1 MANATQVI
9 SEGCV
14 AVRPVDGR
22 VTDLL
27 DKVEVVTSFDLSPSM
42 CARTESQVPVEEL
55 VEDDDVLEIEVE
67 GGFQIWTSA
76 QRYREDVLLLKP
88 EAKVG
93 DAVSVDTL
101 PRVSERG
108 IAEWVTSRLRVL
120 RLRKDKIADL
130 LSNPAQWPTDLT
142 ALATDL
148 GIDLA
153 VKLPAWFA
161 TKVLIRIIDTSA
173 SAVSSPAP
181 GLYTW
186 EDATR
191 QPGRDN
197 PTPVS
202 VDSFD
207 VDKPILV
214 SSTAPRPP
222 HVAALVRS

>member
-1 MANATQVI
+1 MTVKLAIYGQRDTGDQRAMRGGPPGV
-9 SEGCV
+9 ED
-14 AVRPVDGR
+14 P

-27 DKVEVVTSFDLSPSM
+27 EAVEVVASFDLSPSVR
-42 CARTESQVPVEEL
+42 ARTKSQAPVEES

-76 QRYREDVLLLKP
+76 QRYREDVLLLRP

-142 ALATDL
+142 DLTALARDL

-161 TKVLIRIIDTSA
+161 TKVLIRLIERRLK
-173 SAVSSPAP
+173 PGP

-191 QPGRDN
+191 EPGRDESHASE
-197 PTPVS
+197 P
-202 VDSFD
+202 
-207 VDKPILV
+207 
-214 SSTAPRPP
+214 
-222 HVAALVRS
+222 